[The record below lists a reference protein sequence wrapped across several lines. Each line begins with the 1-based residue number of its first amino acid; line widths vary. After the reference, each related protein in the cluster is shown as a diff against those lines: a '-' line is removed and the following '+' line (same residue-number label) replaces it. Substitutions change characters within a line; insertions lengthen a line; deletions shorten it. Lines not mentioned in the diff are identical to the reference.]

1 MKRRRFLGF
10 LLTLL
15 GFTALGSFVY
25 PLIKFLS
32 PASGKAATQKVTLK
46 KSEIPA
52 VGEAKEIPL
61 NGTPAILINRPGKGV
76 VALSRVCSH
85 LGCLVEYD
93 RAQNRLIC
101 PCHGAFFDLEGKVIS
116 GPPPKALIQFP
127 IKAESESILIG

>member
-10 LLTLL
+10 LLTIL
-15 GFTALGSFVY
+15 GITALGSFVY
-25 PLIKFLS
+25 PLLRFLS
-32 PASGKAATQKVTLK
+32 PASGKAAAQQVTLK
-46 KSEIPA
+46 KAEIP
-52 VGEAKEIPL
+52 VGGAKEIPL
-61 NGTPAILINRPGKGV
+61 NGTPAIVINRPGKGF

-116 GPPPKALIQFP
+116 GPPPKALTQFP
-127 IKAESESILIG
+127 IKVESESILIG